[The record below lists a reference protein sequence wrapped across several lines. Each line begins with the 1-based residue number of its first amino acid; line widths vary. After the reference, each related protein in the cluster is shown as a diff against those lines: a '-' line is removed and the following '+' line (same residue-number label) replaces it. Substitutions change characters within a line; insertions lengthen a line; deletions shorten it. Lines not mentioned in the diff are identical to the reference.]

1 MIFKLKKTIIIKNLI
16 KKISLNSK
24 YYGNKNIMIKN
35 FCSIMSTNT
44 NSLSFLENDNLKK
57 PEKIKGIVILKNKN
71 PFIKN
76 QIITKNTRL
85 FFIKAINLLFSSELK
100 KKNYPN
106 KNFRDHFI
114 KKKIYN
120 TVISE
125 NVFLGENVVIGKN
138 CYIGRNVVIYPG
150 TKIADNVVVMDNT
163 VLGIYG
169 LGYVNGILM
178 PHIGNLIIKKN
189 VKLGSN
195 CTLVRG
201 TLENTIIGE
210 AVKIGN
216 NVNIGHNVKILSNT
230 YVSSSTVI
238 AGGAKVE
245 SNCQLAAGV
254 SIKNNLV
261 IARNSKIGIGSV
273 VVKNVKKNS
282 TIFGNPG
289 KTIFLL
295 GKLL

>member
-1 MIFKLKKTIIIKNLI
+1 M
-16 KKISLNSK
+16 
-24 YYGNKNIMIKN
+24 
-35 FCSIMSTNT
+35 
-44 NSLSFLENDNLKK
+44 
-57 PEKIKGIVILKNKN
+57 
-71 PFIKN
+71 
-76 QIITKNTRL
+76 
-85 FFIKAINLLFSSELK
+85 
-100 KKNYPN
+100 
-106 KNFRDHFI
+106 
-114 KKKIYN
+114 
-120 TVISE
+120 
-125 NVFLGENVVIGKN
+125 
-138 CYIGRNVVIYPG
+138 IYPG